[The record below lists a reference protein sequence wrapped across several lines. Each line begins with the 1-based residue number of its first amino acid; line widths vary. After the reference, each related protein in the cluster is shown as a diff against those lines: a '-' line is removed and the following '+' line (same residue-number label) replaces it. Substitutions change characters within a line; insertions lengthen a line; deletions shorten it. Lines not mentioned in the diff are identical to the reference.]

1 MAQIVSRMGGN
12 GTTLLLLS
20 RKNPDVRNYIS
31 EDNFR
36 VETDVDINTQI
47 PNRLTIFDGEK
58 IIINITSDEE
68 AQLLFQTSLQD
79 LIDEINQ
86 GLQ

>member
-1 MAQIVSRMGGN
+1 MAGIVSRMGGN
-12 GTTLLLLS
+12 GTTLLLFS
-20 RKNPDVRNYIS
+20 RRNPDVLNYIS

-79 LIDEINQ
+79 LIDQINR